1 MGKIHVWSNSKDDW
15 EAIPL
20 SKKEMR
26 ILNKIRELVE
36 QLEQYQNSHPKKHP
50 IVALLK
56 ELVTDPI
63 APIYVCEKVKLL
75 FM

>member
-15 EAIPL
+15 EAIPF
-20 SKKEMR
+20 SRKETH

-36 QLEQYQNSHPKKHP
+36 QLEQYQNTHPKKHP
-50 IVALLK
+50 IIALLK

-63 APIYVCEKVKLL
+63 APSYVQEKIKLL